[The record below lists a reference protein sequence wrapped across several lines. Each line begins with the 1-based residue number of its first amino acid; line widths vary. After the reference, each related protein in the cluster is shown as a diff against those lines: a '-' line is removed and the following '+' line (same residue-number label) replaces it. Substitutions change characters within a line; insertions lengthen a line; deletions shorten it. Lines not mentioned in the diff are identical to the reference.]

1 MTASSAL
8 SERRGDPLVGGVRV
22 ATSNWHASLIG
33 SVEVL
38 KAATE
43 TPWRVVRLED
53 TPAHMRQPSLLDDIV
68 CIHRGGPKEVQR
80 TRGLH
85 RTTHAVELGSLTF
98 MPRASPAQWRTSGP
112 IAFTHLVLAPK
123 AFNAVLET
131 EFGADRDQLTLCDE
145 VGVRDP
151 LLESLLREMA
161 SPHLLGSDTIKL
173 YKEALFTA
181 TVIRLF
187 FRAGEQSPR
196 RVRAEPRYSSG
207 GLPGSKLRR
216 VTEFFQEHRTQ
227 DIGYERLIA
236 MTGLSRAQFF
246 RAFKQSLGVSPGR
259 YLEQIRLEHA
269 KRSLE
274 NGATLEAA
282 VGSSGFPTV
291 AAMSR
296 AFKRRLGV
304 SPTGYRGWYR

>member
-1 MTASSAL
+1 MSATL
-8 SERRGDPLVGGVRV
+8 ALPARSEDPAAGGTRV
-22 ATSNWHASLIG
+22 ATSSWHASLAG

-38 KAATE
+38 RAATE

-53 TPAHMRQPSLLDDIV
+53 TPARMRQPSLLDDVI
-68 CIHRGGPKEVQR
+68 CLHRGGPKEVQR

-85 RTTHAVELGSLTF
+85 RTTHSIELGALTL
-98 MPRASPAQWRTSGP
+98 MPRGSPAQWQTSGP

-123 AFNAVLET
+123 AFSAVLES
-131 EFGADRDQLTLCDE
+131 EFNADRDQLTLSDE
-145 VGVRDP
+145 VGIRDP
-151 LLESLLREMA
+151 LLESLLKEMT
-161 SPHLLGSDTIKL
+161 SPHLLGSNTVRL

-187 FRAGEQSPR
+187 FRAGDQSPR
-196 RVRAEPRYSSG
+196 GARARPRYSSG

-227 DIGYERLIA
+227 DIGYENLIA

-259 YLEQIRLEHA
+259 YLEQVRLEHA
-269 KRSLE
+269 KRCLE
-274 NGATLEAA
+274 SGATLEAA

-296 AFKRRLGV
+296 SFRRCLGV
-304 SPTGYRGWYR
+304 SPLGYRDWYR